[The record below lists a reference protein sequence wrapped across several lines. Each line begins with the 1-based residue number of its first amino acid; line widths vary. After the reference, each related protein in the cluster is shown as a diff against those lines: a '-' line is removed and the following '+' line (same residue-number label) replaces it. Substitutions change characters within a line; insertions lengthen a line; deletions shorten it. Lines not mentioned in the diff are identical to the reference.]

1 MEGFRIFDLKA
12 RDYDRWYDKHRVTYL
27 NELKLVKSFGCAKA
41 LEIGVGTGRFAADT
55 GVVVGV
61 DPSLNMLRMASRR
74 VQVIQALGEHLPFR
88 DGCFDC
94 AYLIVTL
101 CFVADP
107 RRVLREASRVADRV
121 IACIVS
127 GDSSWG
133 RHYEKLKLRGHP
145 IYSAA
150 RFYRVEE
157 LVELAS
163 SLGLRLT
170 RIYGTLSYAPSE
182 LEKLEEPRPIRI
194 EEASEYGFIG
204 MEFRGLRGELASP

>member
-1 MEGFRIFDLKA
+1 MSGFRIFDLKA
-12 RDYDRWYDKHRVTYL
+12 RDYDRWYDRHRITYL
-27 NELKLVKSFGCAKA
+27 NELKLVRSFGCARA

-61 DPSLNMLRMASRR
+61 DPSLSMLRMASSR
-74 VQVIQALGEHLPFR
+74 VQVIRALGERLPFR

-107 RRVLREASRVADRV
+107 RRVLGEASRVADRV
-121 IACIVS
+121 IACIVP
-127 GDSSWG
+127 GNSSWG

-163 SLGLRLT
+163 GLGLRLT
-170 RIYGTLSYAPSE
+170 RIYGTLTYAPSE
-182 LEKLEEPRPIRI
+182 LERPEEPRPIRM

-204 MEFRGLRGELASP
+204 MEFRGSGNS

>member
-1 MEGFRIFDLKA
+1 M
-12 RDYDRWYDKHRVTYL
+12 V
-27 NELKLVKSFGCAKA
+27 
-41 LEIGVGTGRFAADT
+41 LE
-55 GVVVGV
+55 
-61 DPSLNMLRMASRR
+61 
-74 VQVIQALGEHLPFR
+74 
-88 DGCFDC
+88 
-94 AYLIVTL
+94 
-101 CFVADP
+101 
-107 RRVLREASRVADRV
+107 EASRVADRV
-121 IACIVS
+121 IACIVP

-150 RFYRVEE
+150 RFYTVKE

>member
-1 MEGFRIFDLKA
+1 LGLMSGFRIFDLKA
-12 RDYDRWYDKHRVTYL
+12 RDYDRWYDRHRITYL
-27 NELKLVKSFGCAKA
+27 NELKLVRSFGCARA

-61 DPSLNMLRMASRR
+61 DPSLSMLRMASSR
-74 VQVIQALGEHLPFR
+74 VQVIRALGERLPFR

-107 RRVLREASRVADRV
+107 RRVLGEASRVADRV
-121 IACIVS
+121 IACIVP
-127 GDSSWG
+127 GNSSWG

-163 SLGLRLT
+163 GLGLRLT
-170 RIYGTLSYAPSE
+170 RIYGTLTYAPSE
-182 LEKLEEPRPIRI
+182 LERPEEPRPIRM

-204 MEFRGLRGELASP
+204 MEFRGSGNS

>member
-1 MEGFRIFDLKA
+1 MGLMSGFRIFDLKA
-12 RDYDRWYDKHRVTYL
+12 RDYDRWYDRHRITYL
-27 NELKLVKSFGCAKA
+27 NELKLVRSFGCARA

-61 DPSLNMLRMASRR
+61 DPSLSMLRMASSR
-74 VQVIQALGEHLPFR
+74 VQVIRALGERLPFR

-107 RRVLREASRVADRV
+107 RRVLGEASRVADRV
-121 IACIVS
+121 IACIVP
-127 GDSSWG
+127 GNSSWG

-163 SLGLRLT
+163 GLGLRLT
-170 RIYGTLSYAPSE
+170 RIYGTLTYAPSE
-182 LEKLEEPRPIRI
+182 LERPEEPRPIRM

-204 MEFRGLRGELASP
+204 MEFRGSGDS

>member
-1 MEGFRIFDLKA
+1 LGLMSGFRIFDLKA
-12 RDYDRWYDKHRVTYL
+12 RDYDRWYDRHRITYL
-27 NELKLVKSFGCAKA
+27 NELKLVRSFGCARA

-61 DPSLNMLRMASRR
+61 DPSLSMLRMASSR
-74 VQVIQALGEHLPFR
+74 VQVIRALGERLPFR

-107 RRVLREASRVADRV
+107 RRVLGEASRVADRV
-121 IACIVS
+121 IACIVP
-127 GDSSWG
+127 GNSSWG

-163 SLGLRLT
+163 GLGLRLT
-170 RIYGTLSYAPSE
+170 RIYGTLTYAPSK
-182 LEKLEEPRPIRI
+182 LERPEEPRPIRM

-204 MEFRGLRGELASP
+204 MEFRGSGNS

>member
-1 MEGFRIFDLKA
+1 MGLMSGFRIFDLKA
-12 RDYDRWYDKHRVTYL
+12 RDYDRWYDRHRITYL
-27 NELKLVKSFGCAKA
+27 NELKLVRSFGCARA

-61 DPSLNMLRMASRR
+61 DPSLSMLRMASSR
-74 VQVIQALGEHLPFR
+74 VQVIRALGERLPFR

-107 RRVLREASRVADRV
+107 RRVLGEASRVADRV
-121 IACIVS
+121 IACIVP
-127 GDSSWG
+127 GNSSWG

-163 SLGLRLT
+163 GLGLRLT
-170 RIYGTLSYAPSE
+170 RIYGTLTYAPSK
-182 LEKLEEPRPIRI
+182 LERPEEPRPIRM

-204 MEFRGLRGELASP
+204 MEFRGSGDS

>member
-1 MEGFRIFDLKA
+1 MGLMSGFRIFDLKA
-12 RDYDRWYDKHRVTYL
+12 RDYDRWYDRHRITYL
-27 NELKLVKSFGCAKA
+27 NELKLVRSFGCARA

-61 DPSLNMLRMASRR
+61 DPSLSMLRMASSR
-74 VQVIQALGEHLPFR
+74 VQVIRALGERLPFR

-107 RRVLREASRVADRV
+107 RRVLGEASRVADRV
-121 IACIVS
+121 IACIVP
-127 GDSSWG
+127 GNSSWG

-163 SLGLRLT
+163 GLGLRLT
-170 RIYGTLSYAPSE
+170 RIYGTLTYAPSE
-182 LEKLEEPRPIRI
+182 LERPEEPRPIRM

-204 MEFRGLRGELASP
+204 MEFRGSGNS